1 MDNKKFVSVQKAAAM
16 LGVSTS
22 TLYAWSKKG
31 KITIIPPE
39 PPRIEREVV
48 ERIAK
53 ERKRKEAQV

>member
-1 MDNKKFVSVQKAAAM
+1 MDNREFVSVQKAAAM

-22 TLYAWSKKG
+22 TIYGWAKKG
-31 KITIIPPE
+31 KVTILPPE

-53 ERKRKEAQV
+53 ERKRKGV